1 VTTTDTAA
9 IRTWARKHGMTVADR
24 GRLPAE
30 VRAAYAAAQTGS
42 ASRPAPAKTG
52 AKAGSASPA
61 EKAHAPDFP
70 PAPDEQVDHR
80 PAPGLKPLSR
90 PVPAT
95 PVARTESAAPQPGTR
110 PAQSGSDRVAV
121 LETQLAA
128 LTERVA
134 RLEHSPP
141 PTAKPSLFR
150 RRNS

>member
-1 VTTTDTAA
+1 MTTTDTAA

-42 ASRPAPAKTG
+42 SSRPAPAKTG
-52 AKAGSASPA
+52 AGSASPA
-61 EKAHAPDFP
+61 EKSPTPAAPT
-70 PAPDEQVDHR
+70 PDEGFERR
-80 PAPGLKPLSR
+80 PAPGLKPLSQ
-90 PVPAT
+90 PVPAA
-95 PVARTESAAPQPGTR
+95 PVSRTESAAPRPGTR
-110 PAQSGSDRVAV
+110 AAQSGSDRVAV

-134 RLEHSPP
+134 LLEQSPP
-141 PTAKPSLFR
+141 TAAKPSLFR